1 MPRSCT
7 GPVCIG
13 SVGELLVEFICAEKD
28 QRHLHPAPYVGPFP
42 SGAPGIFIDQAARIA
57 RPLGGR
63 AVFAGAVG
71 DDAFGTVVLQRLQA
85 DGVRPGLIRVIRG
98 VPTGTAHVGYN
109 SDGSRDFVFNM
120 AHSAAAHLPSGAEIE
135 AGFLAAGITVLHIS
149 GSLLGNASM
158 RAAAV
163 DICQRLHARG
173 VTISLDPNIRTELLT
188 DRAYLDAVTLLMG
201 LASYVLPS
209 DADADILFP
218 EQPFE
223 TWSAHLMTRGTRAV
237 VLKRGDKGCI
247 ARDASATVT
256 LPAHP
261 VTVVDPTGA
270 GDCFC
275 ATFVTLMASGL
286 HLAEALAHANAAG
299 ALAVGKLGPMEGN
312 SSMAEIAAFLKHPT
326 GA

>member
-1 MPRSCT
+1 MS
-7 GPVCIG
+7 GVCIG
-13 SVGELLVEFICAEKD
+13 SVGELLVEFVCAEKD
-28 QRHLHPAPYVGPFP
+28 HRHLRTAPYVGPFP

-57 RPLGGR
+57 GPLGGR

-71 DDAFGTVVLQRLQA
+71 DDAFGTVILRRLVE
-85 DGVRPGLIRVIRG
+85 DGVDPALIKVVPGI
-98 VPTGTAHVGYN
+98 PTGTAHVSYN

-120 AHSAAAHLPSGAEIE
+120 AHSAAGRMPGAAEVE

-149 GSLLGNASM
+149 GSMLGNASM

-163 DICQRLHARG
+163 DICERLHARG
-173 VTISLDPNIRTELLT
+173 VTISLDPNIRIELLT
-188 DRAYLDAVTLLMG
+188 DRAYLDGVNLLMG

-209 DADADILFP
+209 DADADLLFP
-218 EQPFE
+218 GQAFE
-223 TWSAHLMTRGTRAV
+223 DWSARLLTQGAQAV
-237 VLKRGDKGCI
+237 VLKRGDQGCI
-247 ARDASATVT
+247 GRDASGTLA

-275 ATFVTLMASGL
+275 ATFVTLMASGRP
-286 HLAEALAHANAAG
+286 LAEALRQANAAG
-299 ALAVGKLGPMEGN
+299 ALAVSKLGPMEGN
-312 SSMAEIAAFLKHPT
+312 SSPAEIAAFLKPET